1 MKRPNSMI
9 KKRITVL
16 SVMLMSAGAT
26 LADQVVNLYSQ
37 RHYPADKEVF
47 ALFTQKTGI
56 QVNVVTANAD
66 ELIKRLESEGEKS
79 PADVLLTKDAARLS
93 WAAAKDLYQP
103 VSSEILEKNV
113 PSHLRDPDMQWF
125 GFTQRARVLVYAKD
139 RVKAD
144 ELKTYEDL
152 AKPEWKGRIVARSSA
167 HIYNQ
172 SLLAGMIATHG
183 EKEAL
188 LWAVKVRQNMARKPQ
203 GSDRDQI
210 RAVARGLADVA
221 IVNSYYLGLLVNSED
236 PKDRELAAKVK
247 IAFPNQDDRGTH
259 VNISGIGV
267 CKHAK
272 NKGNALKFIEFLT
285 SKEVQDLY
293 PVKTYEYPL
302 SLKMVTPLHQA
313 WGSFKPD
320 TLNLKVLG
328 ENNAKAIA
336 IFQAAQWE

>member
-1 MKRPNSMI
+1 MI
-9 KKRITVL
+9 KKRITIAAM
-16 SVMLMSAGAT
+16 MLMSTGAV
-26 LADQVVNLYSQ
+26 LAEQVVNLYSQ

-47 ALFTQKTGI
+47 ALFTEKTGI
-56 QVNVVTANAD
+56 KVNVVTANAD
-66 ELIKRLESEGEKS
+66 ELIKRLQAEGEKS

-93 WAAAKDLYQP
+93 WAASLGLYQP
-103 VSSEILEKNV
+103 IASEVLEKNV
-113 PSHLRDPDMQWF
+113 PAHLRDPEMKWF
-125 GFTQRARVLVYAKD
+125 GFTQRARVLIYAKD

-152 AKPEWKGRIVARSSA
+152 TKPEWKGRIVARSASN
-167 HIYNQ
+167 IYNQ
-172 SLLAGMIATHG
+172 SLLSAIIAASG

-188 LWAVKVRQNMARKPQ
+188 IWAAKVRQNMARKPQ

-210 RAVARGLADVA
+210 RAVASGLADVA
-221 IVNSYYLGLLVNSED
+221 IANSYYLGLLIHSED

-247 IAFPNQDDRGTH
+247 IAFPNQEGRGTH

-272 NKGNALKFIEFLT
+272 NKENAIKFIEFLS

-293 PVKTYEYPL
+293 PDKTYEYPL
-302 SLKMVTPLHQA
+302 SLKMVTPLHKS

-320 TLNLKVLG
+320 TLNLKALG
-328 ENNAKAIA
+328 ENNTKAVK